1 VNPAGLVVAVA
12 GVWVICQV
20 FGGNALVR
28 LGIVKGDAVQYGRKL
43 N

>member
-1 VNPAGLVVAVA
+1 MNPAGLVVAIA
-12 GVWVICQV
+12 GTWVICQV

-28 LGIVKGDAVQYGRKL
+28 LGVVKGDTVTAGKKL

>member
-1 VNPAGLVVAVA
+1 MNPAGLVVAVA
-12 GVWVICQV
+12 GIWVVCQV

-28 LGIVKGDAVQYGRKL
+28 LGIVKGDVVSQGRKL